1 MEPDGA
7 PPASLWLP
15 QIPSPSWLSK
25 ALHLKTE
32 TLKRNLYLIY
42 DTACDKV
49 MKTSGMGGGDL
60 KGDLANNHLLFSYA
74 LFSIIVRI

>member
-1 MEPDGA
+1 MTSACLFFCGTGRCA
-7 PPASLWLP
+7 TCF
-15 QIPSPSWLSK
+15 
-25 ALHLKTE
+25 ALAA
-32 TLKRNLYLIY
+32 